1 MSRSHRCFCLLCLA
15 LGLALTVALLQL
27 SSPRLDAQQPAKKG
41 PISFINDVAPIL
53 KENSCF
59 ACHDAKK
66 RKGKLDLTTFENL
79 RKGGAKEI
87 DPIAPGKP
95 EESHLLDLLTA
106 KDKSRMPP
114 LDTGEAVPAEKI
126 AIIRQWIAEG
136 AKLDAGLTPKSDF
149 IRELRSRW
157 VSPQPPIKYPFPV
170 TITALAFTP
179 DNQKIVA
186 GGHHE
191 LTVWNAADAKLEKR
205 IRTRAERAYAMAFLP
220 DGKLAVAG
228 GRPGQEG
235 DVRIY
240 DINGGKPKVENGVT
254 LLDGVTDTGVMVKQL
269 LEADDSVLCLD
280 ISADGKTLVSGG
292 CDRIVNVWDLTAG
305 YAQAKL
311 EQSIENHADWVF
323 GVALTPDGKS
333 LLTCSRDKT
342 AKVWDLKMKESVLTF
357 PTHQATVYGVAVQ
370 ADGKAG
376 FSVGEDNQLRAWTTS
391 GDGKQLR
398 AAAAGGKGVFKVVRN
413 PKQPLLATCSGDA
426 TVRIWNA
433 ASGAQVKSLSGHT
446 DWVYAVA
453 FSPDGNLVAS
463 GSFNGEVKV
472 WKVADGAVVK
482 AFNGSPGLPEVVP
495 PKK

>member
-1 MSRSHRCFCLLCLA
+1 MLRTHRCFCLLCLA
-15 LGLALTVALLQL
+15 LGLALAVALLQM
-27 SSPRLDAQQPAKKG
+27 STPTAGAQQPPKKG

-53 KENSCF
+53 KENCF

-66 RKGKLDLTTFENL
+66 RKGKFDMTTIESL

-87 DPIAPGKP
+87 DPVVPGKP
-95 EESHLLDLLTA
+95 EESHVIDLLTA

-114 LDTGEAVPAEKI
+114 AESGDALPAEKI
-126 AIIRQWIAEG
+126 AVIRRWIEEG
-136 AKLDAGLTPKSDF
+136 AKIDTGLTPKSDL

-157 VSPQPPIKYPFPV
+157 VSPQAPMQYAFPV

-179 DNQKIVA
+179 DNLKLVA

-191 LTVWNAADAKLEKR
+191 LTVWNVADGKLEKR
-205 IRTRAERAYAMAFLP
+205 IRTRAERAYAMVFLP

-254 LLDGVTDTGVMVKQL
+254 FLDGVDDKGVMIKQL

-280 ISADGKTLVSGG
+280 VSADGKTLVSGG
-292 CDRIVNVWDLTAG
+292 CDRLVNVWDLSAG
-305 YAQAKL
+305 YDKAKQ
-311 EQSIENHADWVF
+311 ETPIENHADWVF
-323 GVALTPDGKS
+323 GVALAGDGKS

-342 AKVWDLKMKESVLTF
+342 AKVWDLKTKESVLTF
-357 PTHQATVYGVAVQ
+357 PTHQQYVYAVA
-370 ADGKAG
+370 AEKDGKTG

-426 TVRIWNA
+426 TVRIFNSG
-433 ASGAQVKSLSGHT
+433 SGAQVKALSGHT

-463 GSFNGEVKV
+463 GSFNGEVKI
-472 WKVADGAVVK
+472 WKVADGMIAK
-482 AFNGSPGLPEVVP
+482 AFNGSPGLPEPMP